1 MELSLKETLNKSIET
16 YKAGKIQEAAPQID
30 GQNLVRP
37 NVLDSLK
44 LDQAIRLAKKKAKAG
59 SPEDAKLIYN
69 DILGRFPKNKRALD
83 GIKSLVV
90 GLIGKAS
97 KVKEP
102 PQDQQQRL
110 INLCQQGQLQQA
122 LDSSKQLL
130 LQFPNSLTLY
140 NIQGV
145 AN

>member
-1 MELSLKETLNKSIET
+1 MKRLNELNKVQK
-16 YKAGKIQEAAPQID
+16 KATPSTD
-30 GQNLVRP
+30 GQNPVRP

-90 GLIGKAS
+90 GIIGKAS

-110 INLCQQGQLQQA
+110 INLFQQGQLQQA
-122 LDSSKQLL
+122 LDSAKHLL
-130 LQFPNSLTLY
+130 LQFF
-140 NIQGV
+140 NISSRFEENKIGI
-145 AN
+145 